1 MGCISLELI
10 EISLVDLFKCT
21 GIVLIVSLLLCL
33 AKSSKVPWNI
43 HSLGILVR
51 NSGLLLLG
59 AVNSLQ
65 S

>member
-10 EISLVDLFKCT
+10 EISLVDLPVFKCT

-51 NSGLLLLG
+51 NS
-59 AVNSLQ
+59 
-65 S
+65 

>member
-21 GIVLIVSLLLCL
+21 GIVLIVSLFLCL
-33 AKSSKVPWNI
+33 AKSPKVSWNI

-51 NSGLLLLG
+51 NS
-59 AVNSLQ
+59 
-65 S
+65 